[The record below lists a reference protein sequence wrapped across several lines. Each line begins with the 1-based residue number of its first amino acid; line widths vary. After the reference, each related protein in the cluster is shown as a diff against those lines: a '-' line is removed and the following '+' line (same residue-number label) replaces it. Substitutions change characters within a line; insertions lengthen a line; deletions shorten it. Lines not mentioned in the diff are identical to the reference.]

1 MDERRAEHSAGE
13 PGPDVSQP
21 EASGADVHEAEAH
34 AEATASQAAAS
45 ATPWRST
52 PAASS
57 APAPAPRGHT
67 GTIAGLLLLLVLLV
81 AGVGTSPWWAP
92 PLAGVLPWASP
103 DNAADRDAREQIAT
117 LTGRLG
123 KLEQRAAAPAP
134 PALPPEALAKT
145 TDQLA
150 AVDRRLGAVEQ
161 QLTQQSQSPAASADL
176 AALQQSMQREATA
189 QAQLGE
195 RVSALESKKPDVD
208 PGTLASLQDSVAK
221 LSADL
226 ASLTQ
231 RLDKLTA
238 SAADDGRT
246 DQALVLALGQLRQAM
261 AGSAPFGDA
270 LGAASG
276 LTQHRPEVKAALA
289 PLADA
294 AAQGVPSL
302 PLLRERFARI
312 AGEIANANET
322 PATEW
327 GPWLGEKLRAL
338 FAARRVGAGAAG
350 GSSEAAVATAE
361 GALDQ
366 GDLAG
371 AVSALEALRGAA
383 AATAKPWLDDAHRRL
398 AADAALAK
406 AQGLVTARLAQGPVA
421 TGSSPAGSGTGSGT
435 DSAEKP

>member
-21 EASGADVHEAEAH
+21 EASGADVPAAEAV
-34 AEATASQAAAS
+34 AEEAASQAAAS
-45 ATPWRST
+45 ATAWRSS

-57 APAPAPRGHT
+57 APTPAPRGHA
-67 GTIAGLLLLLVLLV
+67 GTIAGLLLLLALLV

-92 PLAGVLPWASP
+92 PLASVLPWASA
-103 DNAADRDAREQIAT
+103 DTAADRDAREQQLAT
-117 LTGRLG
+117 LTSRLG

-150 AVDRRLGAVEQ
+150 ALDRRLGAVEQ
-161 QLTQQSQSPAASADL
+161 QLTQQGQSQGNGADL

-195 RVSALESKKPDVD
+195 RVSALEGKKPDVD
-208 PGTLASLQDSVAK
+208 PAALAALQDSVAK
-221 LSADL
+221 LNTDL

-327 GPWLGEKLRAL
+327 GPWLGEKLRGL

-350 GSSEAAVATAE
+350 GSADAAVATAE
-361 GALDQ
+361 GALQ
-366 GDLAG
+366 SGDLAG
-371 AVSALEALRGAA
+371 AVAALEALRGAA

-406 AQGLVTARLAQGPVA
+406 AQGLVTARLAQGPIA
-421 TGSSPAGSGTGSGT
+421 GSST